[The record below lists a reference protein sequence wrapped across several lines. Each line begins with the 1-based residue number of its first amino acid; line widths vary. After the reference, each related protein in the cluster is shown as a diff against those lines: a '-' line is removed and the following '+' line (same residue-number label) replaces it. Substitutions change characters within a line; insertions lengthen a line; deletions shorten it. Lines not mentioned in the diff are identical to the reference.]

1 MRRDS
6 AVGIYVASAI
16 LGLVVLL
23 PGIYFLSLGPAVRL
37 VSYKLLSESA
47 VETVYFPLLY
57 VAENCDP
64 LAHAIEMYVEFC
76 DPLISPPAVAMPVVA
91 PQSLAPM
98 PP

>member
-1 MRRDS
+1 MRRDGT
-6 AVGIYVASAI
+6 VGVYVAVAI
-16 LGLVVLL
+16 VGLVVLL

-37 VSYKLLSESA
+37 AHHELLSESA
-47 VETVYFPLLY
+47 VETVYFPLVY

-64 LAHAIEMYVEFC
+64 VAHALEMYVELWE
-76 DPLISPPAVAMPVVA
+76 PPISSSSIAMPVVA